1 MRGAVAAFKARIT
14 KKTNYC
20 LVAAYKYSYERV
32 KIVFNLVTF
41 TVIHLSPSSEK
52 NPLHTYTQLDLQG
65 RCYIL
70 GV

>member
-14 KKTNYC
+14 KKTNYR
-20 LVAAYKYSYERV
+20 LVAVYKYSYKRI
-32 KIVFNLVTF
+32 KIVFNLATI
-41 TVIHLSPSSEK
+41 TVIDLAPSSEK
-52 NPLHTYTQLDLQG
+52 NPLHTYTQLDPQG